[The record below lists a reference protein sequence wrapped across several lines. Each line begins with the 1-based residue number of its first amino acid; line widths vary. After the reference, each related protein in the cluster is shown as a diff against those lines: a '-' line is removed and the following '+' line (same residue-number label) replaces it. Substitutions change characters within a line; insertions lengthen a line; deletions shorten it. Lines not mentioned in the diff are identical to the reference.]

1 MAKNRTNKSTFTS
14 IYGNGFVTPAQYLT
28 EAICFLVARQKSID
42 LPDKFWEDKDWA
54 KFFRR
59 QVTMANKLLKDYDI
73 QAILKALKDW
83 RIKNKIRSL
92 GARFMLDPVIKEYQ
106 KEIDHQKAQPLQKTP
121 KGRTDIKPQKR
132 IGSKSIISRLKDL
145 DSERS

>member
-1 MAKNRTNKSTFTS
+1 M
-14 IYGNGFVTPAQYLT
+14 
-28 EAICFLVARQKSID
+28 
-42 LPDKFWEDKDWA
+42 
-54 KFFRR
+54 
-59 QVTMANKLLKDYDI
+59 
-73 QAILKALKDW
+73 
-83 RIKNKIRSL
+83 RSL